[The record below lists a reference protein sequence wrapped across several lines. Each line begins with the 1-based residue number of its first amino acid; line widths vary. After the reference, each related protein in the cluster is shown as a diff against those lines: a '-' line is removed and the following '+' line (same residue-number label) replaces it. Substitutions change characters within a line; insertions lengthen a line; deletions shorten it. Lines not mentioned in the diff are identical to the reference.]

1 MNCLIVQPIHEAGL
15 ARLRAAGITPVAC
28 PDARMATVARMLPGM
43 TAAITRDAG
52 FSAEAF
58 AAADGLRVVAVHGS
72 GHDAV
77 DKAAATEKGV
87 LVANAPG
94 LNARSV
100 AELAVGLA
108 VAASR
113 GIAAGDAAERAGAP
127 GFRYSRSFGE
137 LFGKTALIVGWGR
150 IGRMT
155 GEMLVRGFGMQVLVW
170 SPRAPETGGF
180 ARPATLAEGL
190 AAADLVSLH
199 TPMSPATRHM
209 IDARS
214 LAGMKPG
221 AVLVNTARAGLVD
234 EEALAAA
241 LEEGRIAGAGLDVY
255 SDAAPAG
262 RLGRAPGAIFTPHL
276 GATTE
281 EALIR
286 VALASAEHVITAL
299 AGGIPETALNA
310 AALAGQGSLGG

>member
-1 MNCLIVQPIHEAGL
+1 MKCLIVQPVHEAGL
-15 ARLRAAGITPVAC
+15 ARLRAAGIEPVLC
-28 PDARMATVARMLPGM
+28 PDASMETVARLVPGCV
-43 TAAITRDAG
+43 AAITRDGG
-52 FSAEAF
+52 FSAAAF
-58 AAADGLRVVAVHGS
+58 AAADRLRVVAVHGS

-77 DKAAATEKGV
+77 DKDSASAKGV

-108 VAASR
+108 IAASR
-113 GIAAGDAAERAGAP
+113 GIAAGDAAERSGTA

-150 IGRMT
+150 IGRMA
-155 GEMLVRGFGMQVLVW
+155 GESLARGFGMEVLVW

-180 ARPATLAEGL
+180 ARPETLEAGL
-190 AAADLVSLH
+190 AAADLISLH
-199 TPMSPATRHM
+199 TPMSPQSRNM
-209 IDARS
+209 INAAS
-214 LAGMKPG
+214 LAQCKPG

-234 EEALAAA
+234 EEALAGA
-241 LEEGRIAGAGLDVY
+241 LEEGRLAGAGLDVY
-255 SDAAPAG
+255 TDDAPTG

-286 VALASAEHVITAL
+286 VAVASAENVITAL
-299 AGGIPETALNA
+299 GGGIPETALNA
-310 AALAGQGSLGG
+310 EAVRDSFGR